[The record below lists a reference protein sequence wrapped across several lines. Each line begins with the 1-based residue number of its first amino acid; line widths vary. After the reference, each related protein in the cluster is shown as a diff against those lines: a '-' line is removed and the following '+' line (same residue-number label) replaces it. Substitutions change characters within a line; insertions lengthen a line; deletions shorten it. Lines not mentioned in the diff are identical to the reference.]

1 MTDRAYFDTS
11 AVVAYYVPE
20 SLSTE
25 VQRLYR
31 AVTERAIS
39 DLVEVE
45 VLSALSLR
53 VRIGDLQRT
62 DAERI
67 ARMLERHLE
76 GGLYTRRHLHTA
88 HYRLARDFIA
98 RFDLPLKAPDALHL
112 ALCAA
117 EGLSIITADEQLAR
131 NAQALGLEARLIGG

>member
-1 MTDRAYFDTS
+1 MYFDTS

-20 SLSTE
+20 LLSDRVQTLYQTE
-25 VQRLYR
+25 R
-31 AVTERAIS
+31 ERAIS

-53 VRIGDLQRT
+53 VRIGGLERT

-67 ARMLERHLE
+67 ARLFVRHIE
-76 GGLYTRRHLHTA
+76 GGLYTRQHLDASHF
-88 HYRLARDFIA
+88 RLARDFIA

-112 ALCAA
+112 AFCAA
-117 EGLSIITADEQLAR
+117 EGLRILTADEQLAR
-131 NAQALGLEARLIGG
+131 NAQALAIDAYLVEP